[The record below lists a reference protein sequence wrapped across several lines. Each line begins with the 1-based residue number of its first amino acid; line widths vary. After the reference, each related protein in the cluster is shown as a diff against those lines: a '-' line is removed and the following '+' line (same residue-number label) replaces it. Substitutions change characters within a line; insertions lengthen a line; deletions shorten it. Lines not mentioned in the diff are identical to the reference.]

1 MRAEPAPAAPK
12 GPALPELSRQQCR
25 VRSARADGRKGRTAV
40 QQQLGE
46 GSERW
51 ERTARRAE
59 VGAGGAPGT
68 RQRLPAARER
78 PTEERAVPLQPMDV
92 AAGAARAGAA
102 ARGEWPAV
110 GRTAGGAAPVGTR
123 EERCLKGG
131 PSSTEPCCGGAGRAT
146 QRVGRPCGISSEG
159 QRCGRDP
166 DAVTSE

>member
-1 MRAEPAPAAPK
+1 MGEN
-12 GPALPELSRQQCR
+12 GPA
-25 VRSARADGRKGRTAV
+25 GT
-40 QQQLGE
+40 
-46 GSERW
+46 
-51 ERTARRAE
+51 E
-59 VGAGGAPGT
+59 VGAEGAPGT
-68 RQRLPAARER
+68 RQRLPAAREK

-131 PSSTEPCCGGAGRAT
+131 PSSTEPCCGGAGRAA

-166 DAVTSE
+166 DAVTAEERQRRSVVAERSSVFPCRTSGGVGSVFCFSFLLI